1 MLSFHIV
8 SGSGSDGQHGSDG
21 LKGKDGVN
29 APNGNKMMWG
39 GNRKNVCGWF
49 SSVRFQIQIYFHSQ
63 LFAFLKTL
71 TSVRT
76 VVQRKLSAVSIY
88 RDHLVL

>member
-1 MLSFHIV
+1 MTIDAGCFVGRRKMLTFHIV

-21 LKGKDGVN
+21 LKGTDGVN

-49 SSVRFQIQIYFHSQ
+49 TSERFQSNINFQN
-63 LFAFLKTL
+63 LL
-71 TSVRT
+71 
-76 VVQRKLSAVSIY
+76 
-88 RDHLVL
+88 